1 LGVDGGGGVAE
12 WAEAIPALEAPDY
25 RRL

>member
-12 WAEAIPALEAPDY
+12 WAEAIPALEAPEY

>member
-25 RRL
+25 RR